1 MTFDL
6 GLTFHALVSPR
17 SFPFSPSRLSL
28 RASCH
33 TSVVWSAPAPSSCL
47 TGFTTQVSVAPHTHT
62 HTHTTTHTATHR
74 HTHTNPHHTLPH
86 TTTPAPQQTPP
97 PPHTHPH
104 THTPTL
110 EHALLPVTGHQTH
123 L

>member
-47 TGFTTQVSVAPHTHT
+47 TGFTCARSPSPSHTHTQTHT
-62 HTHTTTHTATHR
+62 HTFLHLHTLAHTHSLSYTYKLLYSLTHTQT
-74 HTHTNPHHTLPH
+74 
-86 TTTPAPQQTPP
+86 QTPRN
-97 PPHTHPH
+97 THKP
-104 THTPTL
+104 
-110 EHALLPVTGHQTH
+110 
-123 L
+123 